1 MSVAFSSYAHSM
13 KMEKGKSIRREHQ
26 HTRGNPK
33 IKRYLRSM
41 IEELRGIIAVLLK
54 LILNLSL
61 FLSLGRVLQ
70 SLCIRH

>member
-13 KMEKGKSIRREHQ
+13 K
-26 HTRGNPK
+26 
-33 IKRYLRSM
+33 

-70 SLCIRH
+70 SLCIRQYR